1 MLKKPTFKL
10 IGLYRSYF
18 NYPISFSKG
27 IFMNIASI
35 QRVNTTYRNEFNSLF
50 AEPGAVLFGNNLS
63 ESGAEYMVP
72 FDIKVYSV
80 GY

>member
-1 MLKKPTFKL
+1 MD
-10 IGLYRSYF
+10 
-18 NYPISFSKG
+18 
-27 IFMNIASI
+27 IADI
-35 QRVNTTYRNEFNSLF
+35 QEVNNEYRNEFNSLF
-50 AEPGAVLFGNNLS
+50 AEPFTVLFGNNLS

>member
-18 NYPISFSKG
+18 NYPISFPKG
-27 IFMNIASI
+27 IFMNISDI
-35 QRVNTTYRNEFNSLF
+35 QGVDNTYRNEFNSLF
-50 AEPGAVLFGNNLS
+50 AEPSTVLFGNNLS
-63 ESGAEYMVP
+63 ESGAKYMVP
-72 FDIKVYSV
+72 FDIKVYSL